1 MEPLKFY
8 LNESFSSLSQ
18 HQVQVLSNFITA
30 GFVTNKNVCSR
41 EIIDSKTDSALLIL

>member
-18 HQVQVLSNFITA
+18 HQKYLITIT
-30 GFVTNKNVCSR
+30 FFQEKLHLMP
-41 EIIDSKTDSALLIL
+41 SKDHNTTP